1 MECVYVKEGQDVQSL
16 LRCEMIFSFDEWM
29 SSFLLS
35 IFAFLIYLL
44 GCVLQ
49 IEQRLTAALQEQ
61 SQLVGLT
68 WRRILFLL
76 ALLRRRRLIQHLLKD
91 SRT

>member
-1 MECVYVKEGQDVQSL
+1 MFSL
-16 LRCEMIFSFDEWM
+16 LRCKMIFSFDEWM
-29 SSFLLS
+29 SFLLS

-49 IEQRLTAALQEQ
+49 IEQRLTAALQKQ

-76 ALLRRRRLIQHLLKD
+76 ALLRRGRLVKHLLKD

>member
-1 MECVYVKEGQDVQSL
+1 MFSL

-29 SSFLLS
+29 SFLLS
-35 IFAFLIYLL
+35 IFAILIYLL

-49 IEQRLTAALQEQ
+49 IEQRLTAALQKQ

-68 WRRILFLL
+68 RRRILFLL
-76 ALLRRRRLIQHLLKD
+76 ALLRRGRLVEHLLEN